1 MEIVNRFTS
10 FDKLIGTVI
19 VKILYWLGLI
29 GIALSVL
36 FAMFQAFGMMQYNF
50 TGAIGALVIAPI
62 GGLVAVVFWRLM
74 CELYISI
81 FKIANDLHDLKVSKG
96 LKPPA

>member
-1 MEIVNRFTS
+1 M
-10 FDKLIGTVI
+10 I

-29 GIALSVL
+29 GIGLGVL

-62 GGLVAVVFWRLM
+62 GGLIAVVFWRLM

>member
-1 MEIVNRFTS
+1 MEIIKRFTS

-29 GIALSVL
+29 GIGIAVL
-36 FAMFQAFGMMQYNF
+36 LAMFQQFGMMQYDF
-50 TGAIGALVIAPI
+50 TGAV
-62 GGLVAVVFWRLM
+62 GGLVLAPIAGLIAVVFWRLM

-81 FKIANDLHDLKVSKG
+81 FKIANDLHDIKASKN
-96 LKPPA
+96 LTPPA